1 MPATDAPPREFQLG
15 AYHFSVLSPDCAD
28 EDFAAVTA
36 SAAHLDGF
44 FGNTWPRGLTWE
56 KNRSDLE
63 RHAREFDQNIAFAW
77 VIRNATGGYLG
88 CAYLRP
94 AETPEAEGRVYV
106 WLRVGETGTERLAG
120 LAALLRDWLA
130 GLGYDPARYPIDT
143 R

>member
-1 MPATDAPPREFQLG
+1 MPATDAPPRNFQLG
-15 AYHFSVLSPDCAD
+15 DYVFSVLNPDCAD

-63 RHAREFDQNIAFAW
+63 RHAREFDQKIAFAW
-77 VIRNATGGYLG
+77 VIRNAAGGYLG

-94 AETPEAEGRVYV
+94 AETPDADGGVYL
-106 WLRVGETGTERLAG
+106 WLRLGETGAERLAG
-120 LAALLRDWLA
+120 LAGLLRDWLA
-130 GLGYDPARYPIDT
+130 GLGYDPARHPIAT